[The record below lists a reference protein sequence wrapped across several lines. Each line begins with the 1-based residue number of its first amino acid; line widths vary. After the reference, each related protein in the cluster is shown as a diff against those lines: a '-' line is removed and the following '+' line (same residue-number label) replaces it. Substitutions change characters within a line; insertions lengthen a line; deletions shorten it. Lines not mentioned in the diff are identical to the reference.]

1 MFIKPNKFLQRAYI
15 KENGVLKIPASL
27 YTEINF
33 TLKRDKLFL
42 SEYGNS
48 IVISKEYNS
57 LPVCDVIAQANG
69 IKIDCA
75 YCLKR
80 GLFSPEVECMRESH
94 IPIPV
99 PVSKEEKQTLWRTLL
114 TYEYRV
120 LYYIEDNSL
129 IIPFSQ
135 HMNKEEY
142 HHHQRLENCKL
153 LLPSFVSA
161 TLKIRQNT
169 ALKATVKDGIIYC
182 RKCLK
187 TETIEYNQTITYDEL
202 DISLKEQLLI
212 VQNGEITLESYL
224 LRAAHI
230 EPTDSVIIRL
240 TRKKEFVIER
250 TTAAQNRYLDKNC
263 NP

>member
-1 MFIKPNKFLQRAYI
+1 MFIKPNKFIQRAYI
-15 KENGVLKIPASL
+15 KENGILKVPASL

-33 TLKRDKLFL
+33 TLERDKLFL
-42 SEYGNS
+42 SEYDDC
-48 IVISKEYNS
+48 IIISKECRTKIP
-57 LPVCDVIAQANG
+57 PVCDVYAQANG
-69 IKIDCA
+69 IKIDRA
-75 YCLKR
+75 YCVMR
-80 GLFSPEVECMRESH
+80 GLFSPEVECVRESH

-120 LYYIEDNSL
+120 LYYIEDSAL
-129 IIPFSQ
+129 VIPLSQ
-135 HMNKEEY
+135 YRNKKEY
-142 HHHQRLENCKL
+142 HHYQRLEKCKL
-153 LLPSFVSA
+153 VLPFFVSA
-161 TLKIRQNT
+161 ALKIRHNT
-169 ALKATVKDGIIYC
+169 ALKATIKDGVIYC

-212 VQNGEITLESYL
+212 VQNGEITLESYI

-230 EPTDSVIIRL
+230 EPTDTVIVRL

-250 TTAAQNRYLDKNC
+250 ATAANIDS
-263 NP
+263 